1 MEADVVIIGSGPAGL
16 QAAIHAA
23 RKKVSTVL
31 IGKLENSSTFEIPV
45 ENYFGTPGKQSG
57 TELLMNG
64 VRQAVS
70 FGCEVEDMN
79 MVSAERKG
87 DRFMV
92 TAESGVVVE
101 AKAVVLATGI
111 TRNTLG
117 VPGEKEFGNGK
128 GVSYCA
134 SCDCNFY
141 KGKAVAVV
149 GGQSEAAISAELMT
163 RYASKVYWVFS
174 KLDADIS
181 LVEKAVSAGAERI
194 EVPVKQIKGDD
205 RVRSIL
211 LSDGNEVPVDGV
223 FIELGGKSSVDLA
236 MDLGIMPEMDDS
248 VKVDRGCA
256 TSVPGVFACGDI
268 TGRPW
273 QIGKAVG
280 EGVVAGSAAAD
291 YAKKVGQ

>member
-1 MEADVVIIGSGPAGL
+1 
-16 QAAIHAA
+16 
-23 RKKVSTVL
+23 
-31 IGKLENSSTFEIPV
+31 
-45 ENYFGTPGKQSG
+45 
-57 TELLMNG
+57 MNG

-79 MVSAERKG
+79 VVSAERKG

-149 GGQSEAAISAELMT
+149 GGQSEAAISARLAPLPP
-163 RYASKVYWVFS
+163 RSSRILA
-174 KLDADIS
+174 LPS
-181 LVEKAVSAGAERI
+181 LNR
-194 EVPVKQIKGDD
+194 
-205 RVRSIL
+205 
-211 LSDGNEVPVDGV
+211 
-223 FIELGGKSSVDLA
+223 
-236 MDLGIMPEMDDS
+236 
-248 VKVDRGCA
+248 
-256 TSVPGVFACGDI
+256 
-268 TGRPW
+268 
-273 QIGKAVG
+273 
-280 EGVVAGSAAAD
+280 
-291 YAKKVGQ
+291 